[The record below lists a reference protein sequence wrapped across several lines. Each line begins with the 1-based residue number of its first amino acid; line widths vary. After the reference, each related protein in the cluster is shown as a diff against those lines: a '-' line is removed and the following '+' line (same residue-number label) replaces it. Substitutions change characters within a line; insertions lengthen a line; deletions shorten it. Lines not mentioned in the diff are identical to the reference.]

1 MDCIVHGCKELDTT
15 EQLSL
20 FQISP
25 IPAPTVSSRK
35 AGAWSSAFTTILL
48 PLRPMPEVIQLA
60 NWPQFRVQKSRSP
73 WPGAVL
79 CIEKAP
85 TNICGMSVFQTPR
98 WDEDTGQRAPQS
110 QCSVYL
116 AACGQTNGLSY
127 LGG

>member
-1 MDCIVHGCKELDTT
+1 
-15 EQLSL
+15 
-20 FQISP
+20 
-25 IPAPTVSSRK
+25 
-35 AGAWSSAFTTILL
+35 
-48 PLRPMPEVIQLA
+48 MPEVTQLA
-60 NWPQFRVQKSRSP
+60 NWPQFGVQKSCSL